1 MGGGG
6 TQVSTSTTAPWEQQ
20 IPYLTSG
27 FKAAK
32 DLFNKGIPEYYPGE
46 TLAGFDPAQTAAHKA
61 ILGYVMGPR
70 PAAQQAGAERQ
81 LLDTYGLAKNLGRM
95 GGAAAQ
101 RGLQLQGP
109 LSQGQYSGLT
119 PYSHR
124 QYNDLLAGN
133 VKVGAGTPFGTRQYS
148 DLLAGNVRTGA
159 GTPYGAMENALTQ
172 GVIGNL
178 QKNVLPGIRQQQV
191 MYQPG
196 GSSAGAQ
203 EQNKAVT
210 EATAAGL
217 TKPLAQMYGDA
228 YQTAQG
234 MRMPAAQMYG
244 DAYQIAQG
252 LRMPAAQMG
261 LGAQQFGMNY
271 GLEGQRLAQGA
282 GQLGL
287 GAVDRYPGVMN
298 APLGMYGAMGD
309 VGAQKRALTQEGMNR
324 DQARYQYQATAPQQ
338 HLANYL
344 SMIQGNYGGQSTQV
358 TPNQG
363 GGLGDLASIAS
374 IASLFMGSD
383 IRIKE
388 NIERDGTWK
397 GHNVYTYNFKG
408 SNTRSRGVMAQEI
421 EITRPDAVM
430 EIEGIKHVN
439 YGAL

>member
-6 TQVSTSTTAPWEQQ
+6 TTVSTSTTEPWEQQ
-20 IPYLTSG
+20 IPYLTAG

-32 DLFNKGIPEYYPGE
+32 DLFNKGVPEYYPGE
-46 TLAGFDPAQTAAHKA
+46 TLAGFDPAQTLAHKA
-61 ILGYVMGPR
+61 TLGYAMGPR

-81 LLDTYGLAKNLGRM
+81 LLDTYGLAKSLGRM

-109 LSQGQYSGLT
+109 LSQGQYSRLT
-119 PYSHR
+119 PYSHQ
-124 QYNDLLAGN
+124 QYN
-133 VKVGAGTPFGTRQYS
+133 

-178 QKNVLPGIRQQQV
+178 QKNVLPGIRHQQI

-217 TKPLAQMYGDA
+217 TKPLAQMYSDA

-234 MRMPAAQMYG
+234 M
-244 DAYQIAQG
+244 
-252 LRMPAAQMG
+252 RMPAAQMG

-271 GLEGQRLAQGA
+271 GLQGQQLAQGA

-298 APLGMYGAMGD
+298 APLSMYGAIGD
-309 VGAQKRALTQEGMNR
+309 VGAQRRAMTQEAMNR
-324 DQARYQYQATAPQQ
+324 DMARYQYQATAPQQ
-338 HLANYL
+338 ALANYL
-344 SMIQGNYGGQSTQV
+344 SMITGNYGGTTTQV

-363 GGLGDLASIAS
+363 GGLSGLSSLAT
-374 IASLFMGSD
+374 IASLF
-383 IRIKE
+383 I
-388 NIERDGTWK
+388 
-397 GHNVYTYNFKG
+397 
-408 SNTRSRGVMAQEI
+408 
-421 EITRPDAVM
+421 
-430 EIEGIKHVN
+430 
-439 YGAL
+439 

>member
-1 MGGGG
+1 MGGG
-6 TQVSTSTTAPWEQQ
+6 TQVSTSTTEPWEQQ
-20 IPYLTSG
+20 IPYLTAG

-32 DLFNKGIPEYYPGE
+32 DLFNKGVPEYYPGE

-61 ILGYVMGPR
+61 TLGYAMGPR

-109 LSQGQYSGLT
+109 LSQGQYSRLT
-119 PYSHR
+119 PYSHQ
-124 QYNDLLAGN
+124 QYN
-133 VKVGAGTPFGTRQYS
+133 

-178 QKNVLPGIRQQQV
+178 QKNVLPGIRHQQI

-217 TKPLAQMYGDA
+217 TKPLAQMYSDA

-234 MRMPAAQMYG
+234 MRMPAAT
-244 DAYQIAQG
+244 
-252 LRMPAAQMG
+252 MG

-271 GLEGQRLAQGA
+271 GLQGQQLAQGA

-287 GAVDRYPGVMN
+287 GAVGRYPGVMN
-298 APLGMYGAMGD
+298 APLSMYGAIGD
-309 VGAQKRALTQEGMNR
+309 VGAQRRAMTQAAM
-324 DQARYQYQATAPQQ
+324 DADMARYNYQANAPTNA
-338 HLANYL
+338 LRNY
-344 SMIQGNYGGQSTQV
+344 MAMVTGDYGSTGTQTSPGKSGMDQLGQAI
-358 TPNQG
+358 G
-363 GGLGDLASIAS
+363 IAS
-374 IASLFMGSD
+374 SLFRMSD
-383 IRIKE
+383 SRMKE
-388 NIERDGTWK
+388 NIEFDGTWK

-421 EITRPDAVM
+421 EITRPDAVV

-439 YGAL
+439 YGVL